1 MLTCRAR
8 RDAWHNVSKPKA
20 DGCRNAACRLVAH
33 FDLPLARIAT
43 AVFESLSFSTLRNRL
58 CEFDTVI
65 DVRSPA
71 EYADDHVQG
80 AINCPVLDDE
90 QRVQVGTAYRQASP
104 FDARKLG
111 AALVARNIAD
121 HIEHRFSTEP
131 KSWRPLVYCWR
142 GGERSAALAHV
153 LSRIGWRTVQL
164 LGGYKGYRRTVL
176 DELATLPARLDFRVL
191 CGPTGSGK
199 SHLLAALAGCGAQ
212 IIDLEGLAAHRGS
225 VLGVLPDEIVQPS
238 QRRFESLLWNAL
250 GEIDPR
256 RAVYVESESR
266 KIGDL
271 HVPSALIEAM
281 RASACIVLEMDFNTR
296 VSSLLHD
303 YAHLIAAPEALRTRL
318 GYLTMLHGRQRIAQW
333 NGLIEDARWGDLV
346 ESLLALHY
354 DAAYRRSTHEN
365 FGKIGQAQRV
375 ALSSAD
381 AESFNAAAVSII
393 ENRTG

>member
-1 MLTCRAR
+1 M
-8 RDAWHNVSKPKA
+8 
-20 DGCRNAACRLVAH
+20 
-33 FDLPLARIAT
+33 
-43 AVFESLSFSTLRNRL
+43 FESLSFSSLRDRL
-58 CEFDTVI
+58 GDFDAVI

-71 EYADDHVQG
+71 EYADDHVRG
-80 AINCPVLDDE
+80 AINCPVLYDE
-90 QRVQVGTAYRQASP
+90 QRAQVGTVYRHASP
-104 FDARKLG
+104 FDAKKLG

-121 HIEHRFSTEP
+121 HIERRFSKEP

-142 GGERSAALAHV
+142 GGERSGALAHV

-164 LGGYKGYRRTVL
+164 LGGYKGYRHTVL
-176 DELATLPARLDFRVL
+176 DDLTTLPASLDFRML

-199 SHLLAALAGCGAQ
+199 SRMLAALAARGAQ

-250 GEIDPR
+250 CGLDAR

-271 HVPSALIEAM
+271 HMPTALIERM
-281 RASACIVLEMDFNTR
+281 RASACIVLEMDFDAR
-296 VSSLLHD
+296 VSSLLQD
-303 YAHLIAAPEALRTRL
+303 YAHLIPAPEALRTRL
-318 GYLTMLHGRQRIAQW
+318 GYLTTLHGRQRIAEW
-333 NGLIEDARWGDLV
+333 GELISQARWRELV

-365 FGKIGQAQRV
+365 FGKIGEAQRV
-375 ALSSAD
+375 VLANAGV
-381 AESFNAAAVSII
+381 ESFDVAARSII
-393 ENRTG
+393 GHQSG